1 MPTIKDSNNVV
12 LFNDPIKIY
21 LFKDEQLVKVSF
33 KISDYVVTNR
43 DITQESFEHI
53 LENYNINDGVQGIEM
68 HDNGKIWWYHSKF
81 GPRPECIPADMVCI
95 NFNRFSF
102 RISSDEM
109 NRIKENYYHQKNNK
123 MHWD

>member
-1 MPTIKDSNNVV
+1 MPTIKDNNNVV

-43 DITQESFEHI
+43 DITQEAFEHI
-53 LENYNINDGVQGIEM
+53 LENYNIDDGVQGIEM
-68 HDNGKIWWYHSKF
+68 HDNGKIWWYHSKS
-81 GPRPECIPADMVCI
+81 GPRPECEPASFAAV

-102 RISSDEM
+102 RFSIDTM
-109 NRIKENYYHQKNNK
+109 NKLKETYEHQKNNL